1 VSQPDW
7 TMVSAMPERSS
18 LATEANSSGASFS
31 GADLDGSDLS
41 TDRSHDESHPN
52 RTIVEPPSLD
62 SPVFESPAVD
72 LPAESGQYTRLLAKL
87 GQLQSQEQE
96 RIARIHHLEQALDQ
110 ALSCM
115 DELRLQMQD
124 QGLLET
130 QLAATEKFASVQQQ
144 AIARLKARL
153 KQQQQTI
160 DAQLAEAYERD
171 RQAQEKL
178 AAAEARF
185 QAQQEELDRLRI
197 QLSGLSQSHGGNGWP
212 GRESA
217 DATRQRMQEL
227 EEAAHYA
234 QELSY
239 RLQGQLEVSQQQ
251 VQHLAVALSAAEAR
265 LAEMESALAQIQ
277 TAQGPSPETT
287 SGLRS
292 ALPSS
297 VIRPRP
303 AARRTNAIATLG
315 QDLARAQIKADE
327 LEIELGR
334 QMRLQTMWLQNN
346 RELQAECDRYRARI
360 ADLEAQNSDIQEQ
373 IFQHA
378 RQVSE
383 YEAAIHHWKEQ
394 YIVSQR
400 QIASFKEL
408 LDSVQVHLLAS
419 EQVDPE
425 LTAIFSELMTMMEV
439 VTTLDNGSLSSLSA
453 PPVSRFNPLDL
464 PDFLVRC
471 RSHRH
476 R

>member
-1 VSQPDW
+1 
-7 TMVSAMPERSS
+7 MPERSS
-18 LATEANSSGASFS
+18 FSTEASSSEERISGDNLGGGSL
-31 GADLDGSDLS
+31 GADN
-41 TDRSHDESHPN
+41 SHDASHPD
-52 RTIVEPPSLD
+52 RAIVEPPVFD
-62 SPVFESPAVD
+62 PPVFEPPVFEPPVIDS
-72 LPAESGQYTRLLAKL
+72 PAESAQYTRLLHEL
-87 GQLQSQEQE
+87 GQLRSQERE

-171 RQAQEKL
+171 RQTQEKL

-197 QLSGLSQSHGGNGWP
+197 QLSGLSQSHGGNGWHS
-212 GRESA
+212 RESV
-217 DATRQRMQEL
+217 DATHQRMQEL

-239 RLQGQLEVSQQQ
+239 RLQGQLEASQQQ
-251 VQHLAVALSAAEAR
+251 VQHLAVALSAAETR
-265 LAEMESALAQIQ
+265 LAEMESVLAQIQ
-277 TAQGPSPETT
+277 AAQGPSQETT
-287 SGLRS
+287 SGLRP

-297 VIRPRP
+297 AIRTRP

-346 RELQAECDRYRARI
+346 RELEAECDRYRARI
-360 ADLEAQNSDIQEQ
+360 ADLEAQNSDLQEQ

-383 YEAAIHHWKEQ
+383 YEAAIYHWKDQ

-425 LTAIFSELMTMMEV
+425 LTAIFSELMTMMDV
-439 VTTLDNGSLSSLSA
+439 VATLDNGSLNDLSA

>member
-1 VSQPDW
+1 
-7 TMVSAMPERSS
+7 MVSATPELSS
-18 LATEANSSGASFS
+18 LPTEASSNGANYGGASL
-31 GADLDGSDLS
+31 GGTGLNEGDPTAN
-41 TDRSHDESHPN
+41 E
-52 RTIVEPPSLD
+52 
-62 SPVFESPAVD
+62 AV
-72 LPAESGQYTRLLAKL
+72 AESLEQMRLLSELTRLR
-87 GQLQSQEQE
+87 SQDRE
-96 RIARIHHLEQALDQ
+96 RTARIHHLEKALDQ

-171 RQAQEKL
+171 RLYQEKL

-185 QAQQEELDRLRI
+185 QEQQEELDRLRI
-197 QLSGLSQSHGGNGWP
+197 QLSSLTQANGRD
-212 GRESA
+212 GRNGHRESA

-227 EEAAHYA
+227 EESADYA

-239 RLQGQLEVSQQQ
+239 RLQGQLEAAQQQ
-251 VQHLAVALSAAEAR
+251 VQHFAVALSAAENR
-265 LAEMESALAQIQ
+265 IAEMESTLAQSQ
-277 TAQGPSPETT
+277 AAQGASLE

-297 VIRPRP
+297 AIRTRP

-346 RELQAECDRYRARI
+346 RELEAECDRYRARI
-360 ADLEAQNSDIQEQ
+360 ADLEAQNSDLQEQ

-383 YEAAIHHWKEQ
+383 YEATIHHWKDQ
-394 YIVSQR
+394 YIASQR

-439 VTTLDNGSLSSLSA
+439 VVTLDNSSLSSLST
-453 PPVSRFNPLDL
+453 PPTARFNSLDL
-464 PDFLVRC
+464 PDFLLRC

>member
-1 VSQPDW
+1 MSQPDW
-7 TMVSAMPERSS
+7 TMVSATPEQSRLSI
-18 LATEANSSGASFS
+18 EAGSDGASFS
-31 GADLDGSDLS
+31 GNGLGSSPLRGEDS
-41 TDRSHDESHPN
+41 SPSVVAVEAPV
-52 RTIVEPPSLD
+52 VEPPAEL
-62 SPVFESPAVD
+62 PVESP
-72 LPAESGQYTRLLAKL
+72 QYTRLLSELA
-87 GQLQSQEQE
+87 QLRSQERE

-144 AIARLKARL
+144 AIARLKVRL

-160 DAQLAEAYERD
+160 DAHLAEAYERD
-171 RQAQEKL
+171 RQTQEKL

-197 QLSGLSQSHGGNGWP
+197 QLSGLSQGRGRDGWN
-212 GRESA
+212 GRESP

-227 EEAAHYA
+227 EEAAQYA

-239 RLQGQLEVSQQQ
+239 RLQGQLEASQQQ
-251 VQHLAVALSAAEAR
+251 VQRLAVALSAAETR
-265 LAEMESALAQIQ
+265 VAEMESTLAQIQ
-277 TAQGPSPETT
+277 AAQGPSQEQPG
-287 SGLRS
+287 GLRS

-297 VIRPRP
+297 AIRTRP
-303 AARRTNAIATLG
+303 VARRTNAIATLG

-334 QMRLQTMWLQNN
+334 QMRLQTLWLQNN
-346 RELQAECDRYRARI
+346 RELEAECDRYRARI

-373 IFQHA
+373 IFHHA

-383 YEAAIHHWKEQ
+383 YEATIHHWKDQ
-394 YIVSQR
+394 YIASQR

-439 VTTLDNGSLSSLSA
+439 VATLDSSSLSSLSA

>member
-1 VSQPDW
+1 MSQPDW
-7 TMVSAMPERSS
+7 TMVSATPEQSRLSIKAGS
-18 LATEANSSGASFS
+18 DGASLS
-31 GADLDGSDLS
+31 GNDLGSSPLRGEDS
-41 TDRSHDESHPN
+41 SPSVVAVEAPV
-52 RTIVEPPSLD
+52 VEPPAEL
-62 SPVFESPAVD
+62 PVESP
-72 LPAESGQYTRLLAKL
+72 QYTRLLSELA
-87 GQLQSQEQE
+87 QLRSQERE

-144 AIARLKARL
+144 AIARLKVRL

-160 DAQLAEAYERD
+160 DAHLAEAYERD
-171 RQAQEKL
+171 RQTQEKL

-197 QLSGLSQSHGGNGWP
+197 QLSGLSQGHGRDGWD
-212 GRESA
+212 GRESP

-227 EEAAHYA
+227 EEAAQYA

-239 RLQGQLEVSQQQ
+239 RLQGQLEASQQQ
-251 VQHLAVALSAAEAR
+251 VQRLAVALSAAETR
-265 LAEMESALAQIQ
+265 VAEMESTLAQIQ
-277 TAQGPSPETT
+277 AAQGPSQEQPG
-287 SGLRS
+287 GLRS

-297 VIRPRP
+297 AIRPRP
-303 AARRTNAIATLG
+303 VARRTNAIATLG

-334 QMRLQTMWLQNN
+334 QMRLQTLWLQNN
-346 RELQAECDRYRARI
+346 RELEAECDRYRARI

-373 IFQHA
+373 IFHHA

-383 YEAAIHHWKEQ
+383 YEATIHHWKDQ
-394 YIVSQR
+394 YIASQR

-439 VTTLDNGSLSSLSA
+439 VATLDSNSLSSLSA

>member
-1 VSQPDW
+1 
-7 TMVSAMPERSS
+7 MPERPS
-18 LATEANSSGASFS
+18 LATEASPNGASFS
-31 GADLDGSDLS
+31 GEDSSGGSRRADDSS
-41 TDRSHDESHPN
+41 SN
-52 RTIVEPPSLD
+52 RAIVESPDLD
-62 SPVFESPAVD
+62 SPVVASPVES
-72 LPAESGQYTRLLAKL
+72 AEYARLLTEL
-87 GQLQSQEQE
+87 TQLRSQERE

-144 AIARLKARL
+144 AIARLKVRL

-171 RQAQEKL
+171 RQTQEKL

-197 QLSGLSQSHGGNGWP
+197 QLGGLSQSHRQDGWN

-217 DATRQRMQEL
+217 EAARQQLQEL
-227 EEAAHYA
+227 EEAAYYA
-234 QELSY
+234 QELSH
-239 RLQGQLEVSQQQ
+239 RLQGQLEASQQQ
-251 VQHLAVALSAAEAR
+251 VQHLAVALSAAETR
-265 LAEMESALAQIQ
+265 LAEMESALSQIQ
-277 TAQGPSPETT
+277 AAQGPSQEPT

-297 VIRPRP
+297 AIRTRP
-303 AARRTNAIATLG
+303 VARRTNAIATLG

-334 QMRLQTMWLQNN
+334 QMRLQTLWLQNN
-346 RELQAECDRYRARI
+346 RELEAECDRYRARI
-360 ADLEAQNSDIQEQ
+360 AELEAQNSDIQEQ

-383 YEAAIHHWKEQ
+383 YEATIHYWKDQ
-394 YIVSQR
+394 YIASQR
-400 QIASFKEL
+400 QLASFKEL

-419 EQVDPE
+419 EQIDPE

-439 VTTLDNGSLSSLSA
+439 VATLDNGSLSSLSA